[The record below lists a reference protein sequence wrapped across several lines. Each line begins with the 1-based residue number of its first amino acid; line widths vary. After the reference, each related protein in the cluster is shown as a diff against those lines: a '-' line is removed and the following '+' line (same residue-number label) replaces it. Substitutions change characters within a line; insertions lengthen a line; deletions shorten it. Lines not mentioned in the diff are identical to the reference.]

1 MKKPLQ
7 SAGPNDSNALDNM
20 ADTGSFPLGS
30 TDIAIIGMAARF
42 PGAPDVE
49 TFWNN
54 VRDGVESIVPLE
66 DEALRAAGVSEADL
80 NDPDYVKVC
89 PLLSDVDKFDAG
101 FFGFNPREASVMDP
115 AHRVFLE
122 IAWAAFE
129 NAGYTALPEGGKVG
143 VFATA
148 GAPDY
153 YIENVRTHPEI
164 MGSMGDFLVRHT
176 GNDMNFLATRVSYE
190 MDLRG
195 PSMNV
200 QTACSSALVALHM
213 AAQSLR
219 QGECDMALIG
229 GATILFPQ
237 GQGYLYR
244 DGEILSPDGHCR
256 PFDAKSAGTVFG
268 SGAGALIV
276 KRLDDA
282 LDDGDT
288 IHAVVK
294 GSAINNDGAM
304 KVGYLAPGVDGQ
316 ANVINDALKAAN
328 VPGESITYI
337 ETHGTG
343 TLVGDPIEVEAL
355 NEAYGQHTDKTGYC
369 GIGSVKSNI
378 GHLGETAAAASLIK
392 AVMALKHRQLPP
404 SLGFET
410 PNPAMNLEASP
421 FYVNHELKDWT
432 SDGPLRCG
440 VTALG
445 AGGTNCHVILE
456 QAPESL
462 PGEDARNKQ
471 LLVLSAKTAEALNQA
486 SIRLAET
493 LDADPDLDLADAA
506 FTLALGRRPMPHRRI
521 LVAADAKEASAR
533 LRDPGHKMV
542 ASLEAGQDR
551 AKTVFMF
558 PGGGAQY
565 AGMGRDLY
573 DQDEVYRA
581 AIDTCLSIIT
591 PKLGRDLKPL
601 MYPPADQVETAT
613 RTLEQPSLTL
623 PALFTTT
630 YALAELYESWGLRP
644 DAFIGHSMGEYVAAC
659 RAGVFS
665 LEDAITLVMLRGEL
679 FECIDQGGM
688 LSVPMSEGD
697 VRSLAPETLDIA
709 AVNAPDLCVAS
720 GPRDQIDAFQAKL
733 TRKEIESTPIRI
745 DVAAHSRMLDPIL
758 DRFRAACRKIE
769 FKAPVMPFVSN
780 LTGNWISPKEAC
792 DPDYWVNHLRS
803 TVRFADGLQ
812 TLRSLGDPIL
822 VEVGPGRTLSMLAK
836 AQETPFRN
844 AFNTVRHPRET
855 ASDLEFA
862 LASFG
867 KVWAAGGA
875 VDWDE
880 FYSTQLRNRIPLPT
894 YPFAR
899 DSYWVEPRKAATS
912 TATGALVKRPELKDW
927 FAQLSFCEAP
937 LIRTPDADKAR
948 NWVIFGHAGDLLAEV
963 QNALGAD
970 TVQTVLSGRDL
981 HRTSD
986 HAWTMDFANS
996 EQFAQVLEDIE
1007 DAHGAPDHI
1016 IFLTQDPRR
1025 SGRSH
1030 AAKQDRLFLQP
1041 TYLVQAL
1048 AGRSEP
1054 IQLSVLTSGL
1064 TDLCGETC
1072 DPYQALVMG
1081 PVLTAPREL
1090 THIQTRCIDLPRRKR
1105 FKSWTPDL
1113 LDRLQDELRSET
1125 RDSVIAL
1132 RSVGRWVRTISP
1144 SPIESIEDPS
1154 ADWLREHGVYLI
1166 TGGLSGIGMEMAQH
1180 MSGLKPVKLALMAR
1194 RGLPPESE
1202 WDAIV
1207 SSPVDS
1213 QVAQR
1218 IRQVRSL
1225 RDRGAEVLVISG
1237 DVTNAASL
1245 SQAMTRIRAEFGPLN
1260 GVIHAAGSM
1269 DDAPLMVKDPAA
1281 MRRLLAP
1288 KVAGTLHLDQAIT
1301 EDLDLFVL
1309 FSSVAS
1315 FLGLPGQVD
1324 YTAANAFLDAFA
1336 RERNTR
1342 AAGRTTVINWNA
1354 WRDVGMAEAAQ
1365 RDQSGG
1371 ALPYMPSQNPAWD
1384 GYTDVANGRLY
1395 LRDLSQDKDWI
1406 VDEHRVKDGNTLLS
1420 GTTMLELA
1428 RAAFA
1433 DLYPGQQI
1441 KLSNLTFLAPF
1452 VVADGETRRLSLH
1465 ALKAGEGRAEISIRD
1480 GSDLDDQPLVVCD
1493 AAILNASPPPAIDLD
1508 QIGARCS
1515 TETWV
1520 SPDGFLD
1527 QDFMSFGLRWANM
1540 QRVSYGSGEAL
1551 VELKLPNAVEP
1562 DLDAGG
1568 LHPAVLDMAT
1578 GGVQRLIPGVELSRE
1593 FYVPLSYDSVD
1604 IFGDM
1609 PAHVFSHVRCLPG
1622 SGDGLAYFNVTLTDS
1637 SGQVFAEVNRFTMK
1651 RLAPDEAF
1659 AAGSSAP
1666 RASNVAAPNE
1676 ALETLLRQGI
1686 RPLEGVDAFSRIMSQ
1701 TGLVQT
1707 IASSVDPDVWLRQL
1721 NETACSGSDDQ
1732 DSDSNFDRPQLSA
1745 DYVAPETP
1753 VEQDLAVTW
1762 SDLLGVK
1769 KVGTGDDFFDLGGNS
1784 LIGVRL
1790 FASIRKKHGV
1800 SLPLATLF
1808 EAPTIAE
1815 LAALLAARG
1824 VSGACETS
1832 DRSPVDAG
1840 PAQWSP
1846 LVQLTN
1852 GLPGLRGIYAVHG
1865 AQGNVMKFKSLADRL
1880 PQTRPIYGF
1889 QAFGSDGVKAPLES
1903 IPEMA
1908 RRYIDVM
1915 RSVQPQGPYTLAGY
1929 SGGGIVAYEM
1939 AQQLKDIGESV
1950 DLLIMFDTI
1959 HPQADEVPNRI
1970 FDRVKNLPRLHP
1982 SVALETIKTTMR
1994 KVPVVKTLIPKH
2006 QSSLYQEA
2014 ELVAASWRVFDAF
2027 RIAADAYRPQP
2038 YDGQVVIVRA
2048 ARTNLRFLN
2057 LGPSLGWE
2065 KHLSQPFIPMVVDA
2079 NHATI
2084 FDEPAVEDMAEQ
2096 VRRLLADVS
2105 ANAQR

>member
-1 MKKPLQ
+1 
-7 SAGPNDSNALDNM
+7 M
-20 ADTGSFPLGS
+20 ADTGSHPIGS

-49 TFWNN
+49 TFWKN
-54 VRDGVESIVPLE
+54 VRDGVESIVPLD
-66 DEALRAAGVSEADL
+66 DESLRAAGVSEAEI

-89 PLLSDVDKFDAG
+89 PLLSDVDKFDAS

-153 YIENVRTHPEI
+153 YVENVRTHPEI

-237 GQGYLYR
+237 GQGYMYR

-294 GSAINNDGAM
+294 GSAINNDGAL

-316 ANVINDALKAAN
+316 ANVISDALRAAD
-328 VPGESITYI
+328 VPGESISYI

-355 NEAYGQHTDKTGYC
+355 NEAYGQHTDKTGC
-369 GIGSVKSNI
+369 FGIGSVKSNI
-378 GHLGETAAAASLIK
+378 GHLGETAAVASLIK
-392 AVMALKHRQLPP
+392 AIMALKHKQLPP

-410 PNPAMNLEASP
+410 PNPAMNLEDSP
-421 FYVNHELKDWT
+421 FYVNSELKDWT
-432 SDGPLRCG
+432 ADGPRRCG

-456 QAPESL
+456 EAPEAL
-462 PGEDARNKQ
+462 PGEDARDKQ
-471 LLVLSAKTAEALNQA
+471 LLVLSAKTAEALNEA
-486 SIRLAET
+486 SIRLADAF
-493 LDADPDLDLADAA
+493 DADPELDFADAA
-506 FTLALGRRPMPHRRI
+506 YTLALGRRSMSHRRI
-521 LVAADAKEASAR
+521 LVAATADEAAIR

-542 ASLEAGQDR
+542 ATLEAGQDR

-565 AGMGRDLY
+565 AGMGRELY
-573 DQDEVYRA
+573 EQDEVYRGA
-581 AIDTCLSIIT
+581 VDTCLSIVT

-601 MYPPADQVETAT
+601 MYPPADRAEAAT
-613 RTLEQPSLTL
+613 RMLEQPSLTL

-630 YALAELYESWGLRP
+630 YALTELYESWGLQP

-659 RAGVFS
+659 KAGVFS
-665 LEDAITLVMLRGEL
+665 LEEAITLVMLRGEL

-688 LSVPMSEGD
+688 LSVPMSERD
-697 VRSLAPETLDIA
+697 VRALAPETLDIA

-733 TRKEIESTPIRI
+733 IQKEIESTPIRI

-758 DRFRAACRKIE
+758 ERFRTACRRIE
-769 FKAPVMPFVSN
+769 FNAPKMPFVSN
-780 LTGNWISPKEAC
+780 LTGNWITPQEAC

-812 TLRSLGDPIL
+812 TLRSLGDPVL
-822 VEVGPGRTLSMLAK
+822 VEIGPGRTLSMLAK
-836 AQETPFRN
+836 AQETPFQH
-844 AFNTVRHPRET
+844 AFNTVRHPQET

-867 KVWAAGGA
+867 KVWAAGGN

-899 DSYWVEPRKAATS
+899 QSYWVEPRKVAAS
-912 TATGALVKRPELKDW
+912 AASGELIKRSDLKDW
-927 FAQLSFCEAP
+927 FAQLSFREAP
-937 LIRTPDADKAR
+937 LVRSPHAGKAR
-948 NWVIFGHAGDLLAEV
+948 NWVIFGHARGLVAEIK
-963 QNALGAD
+963 NALGDAN
-970 TVQTVLSGRDL
+970 VQTVLSGREL
-981 HRTSD
+981 TRSGD
-986 HAWTMDFANS
+986 HAWTMDFS
-996 EQFAQVLEDIE
+996 DREQFVQVLEEIE
-1007 DAHGAPDHI
+1007 GAHGTADHI
-1016 IFLTQDPRR
+1016 VFLTQDPRR
-1025 SGRSH
+1025 SARSD
-1030 AAKQDRLFLQP
+1030 AAKQERLFMQP
-1041 TYLVQAL
+1041 TFLVQAL

-1064 TDLCGETC
+1064 SGLGGETC
-1072 DPYQALVMG
+1072 DPHQALVMG
-1081 PVLTAPREL
+1081 PVLTTPREL
-1090 THIQTRCIDLPRRKR
+1090 THIHTRCIDLPARSVFKR
-1105 FKSWTPDL
+1105 WTPGV

-1125 RDSVIAL
+1125 DDSIVAL
-1132 RSVGRWVRTISP
+1132 RATGRWVRTLSS
-1144 SPIESIEDPS
+1144 SPIESSENAS
-1154 ADWLREHGVYLI
+1154 SDWLRENGVYLI

-1180 MSGLKPVKLALMAR
+1180 MSRLKPVKLALMAR
-1194 RGLPPESE
+1194 KGLPSESE
-1202 WDAIV
+1202 WDTIV
-1207 SSPVDS
+1207 AASVDS

-1218 IRQVRSL
+1218 IRQIRRL
-1225 RDRGAEVLVISG
+1225 RDSGAEVLVISG
-1237 DVTNAASL
+1237 DVTKAGSL
-1245 SQAMTRIRAEFGPLN
+1245 SSALSQVRAAFGPLN
-1260 GVIHAAGSM
+1260 GVIHAAGTM
-1269 DDAPLMVKDPAA
+1269 DDAPLMVKDAA
-1281 MRRLLAP
+1281 DMRRLLAP
-1288 KVAGTLHLDQAIT
+1288 KVAGTINLDNAIK
-1301 EDLDLFVL
+1301 ENLDIFVL

-1336 RERNTR
+1336 RQR
-1342 AAGRTTVINWNA
+1342 AKRTAGRTAVINWNA
-1354 WRDVGMAEAAQ
+1354 WRDVGMADAAQ
-1365 RDQSGG
+1365 RCQSGG
-1371 ALPYMPSQNPAWD
+1371 ALPYMPSQHPAWD

-1395 LRDLSQDKDWI
+1395 IRDLSEASDWI
-1406 VDEHRVKDGNTLLS
+1406 IREHRVKNGKTLLS

-1433 DLYPGQQI
+1433 DLHPGEQI

-1465 ALKAGEGRAEISIRD
+1465 AVEAGAGRVEICIRD
-1480 GSDLDDQPLVVCD
+1480 GSNLDDPPLVVCD
-1493 AAILNASPPPAIDLD
+1493 AATLNIAPPPRLDLD
-1508 QIGARCS
+1508 QIAARCAAQ
-1515 TETWV
+1515 TWV

-1527 QDFMSFGLRWANM
+1527 QDFMTFGTRWANM
-1540 QRVSYGSGEAL
+1540 QTVRFGDREAL
-1551 VELKLPNAVEP
+1551 TELRLPNEFES
-1562 DLDAGG
+1562 DLATCG
-1568 LHPAVLDMAT
+1568 LHPAILDMAT
-1578 GGVQRLIPGVELSRE
+1578 GGVQRLIPGVDLSRE
-1593 FYVPLSYDSVD
+1593 FYVPLSYDSVQ
-1604 IFGDM
+1604 IYGDM
-1609 PAHVFSHVRCLPG
+1609 PAHVFSHLRCLPG
-1622 SGDGLAYFNVTLTDS
+1622 SGDGLAYFDVTLADA
-1637 SGQVFAEVNRFTMK
+1637 SGEVFAEVSRFTMK
-1651 RLAPDEAF
+1651 RLAAGEDF
-1659 AAGSSAP
+1659 AAGTPTPLS
-1666 RASNVAAPNE
+1666 SNVNAQNE
-1676 ALETLLRQGI
+1676 ALESLLLQGI
-1686 RPLEGVDAFSRIMSQ
+1686 RPNEGVDAFSRIMSQ
-1701 TGLVQT
+1701 SGLVQT
-1707 IASSVDPDVWLRQL
+1707 IASSVDPELWLRQL
-1721 NETACSGSDDQ
+1721 NEAASAGRDSEDDE
-1732 DSDSNFDRPQLSA
+1732 DNFDRPQLTS

-1753 VEQDLAVTW
+1753 LEQDLAATW

-1769 KVGTGDDFFDLGGNS
+1769 KVGIGDDFFDLGGNS

-1790 FASIRKKHGV
+1790 FASIRKKHGI

-1808 EAPTIAE
+1808 ETPTIGA
-1815 LAALLAARG
+1815 LAGLLAARG
-1824 VSGACETS
+1824 IGGATERDDSGVVDETS
-1832 DRSPVDAG
+1832 AH
-1840 PAQWSP
+1840 WSP
-1846 LVQLTN
+1846 LVQLTQ
-1852 GLPGLRGIYAVHG
+1852 GLPGLRGIYAIHG
-1865 AQGNVMKFKSLADRL
+1865 AQGNVMKFKTLADRL
-1880 PQTRPIYGF
+1880 PETRPIYGF
-1889 QAFGSDGVKAPLES
+1889 QAFGSDGAQAPLDS

-1908 RRYIDVM
+1908 RRYIEVM

-1939 AQQLKDIGESV
+1939 AQQLKKIGESV

-1959 HPQADEVPNRI
+1959 HPQADEVPNRMV
-1970 FDRVKNLPRLHP
+1970 DKVRNLPRLHP
-1982 SVALETIKTTMR
+1982 SVAFETIKTTMR
-1994 KVPVVKTLIPKH
+1994 KVPIVNKLVPRHT
-2006 QSSLYQEA
+2006 SSLYEEA
-2014 ELVAASWRVFDAF
+2014 DLVAASWRVYDAF
-2027 RIAADAYRPQP
+2027 RLAAEDYLPQP

-2065 KHLSQPFIPMVVDA
+2065 KHLSLPFIPMVVDA

-2084 FDEPAVEDMAEQ
+2084 FDEPAVDDMSKQ
-2096 VRRLLADVS
+2096 VRTLLANFS
-2105 ANAQR
+2105 SRT

>member
-1 MKKPLQ
+1 
-7 SAGPNDSNALDNM
+7 M
-20 ADTGSFPLGS
+20 ADTGSPPIGS

-42 PGAPDVE
+42 PGAPDVN
-49 TFWNN
+49 TFWTN
-54 VRDGVESIVPLE
+54 VRDGVESIVPL
-66 DEALRAAGVSEADL
+66 DDDALRAAGVSEADL

-153 YIENVRTHPEI
+153 YVENVRTHPEI

-237 GQGYLYR
+237 GQGYMYR

-294 GSAINNDGAM
+294 GSAINNDGAL

-316 ANVINDALKAAN
+316 ANVITDALKAAN

-392 AVMALKHRQLPP
+392 AIMALKHRQMPP

-410 PNPAMNLEASP
+410 PNPAMNLEHSP
-421 FYVNHELKDWT
+421 FYVNNDLKDWT
-432 SDGPLRCG
+432 ADGPLRCG

-456 QAPESL
+456 EAPEAL
-462 PGEDARNKQ
+462 PGEDARDKQ
-471 LLVLSAKTAEALNQA
+471 LLVLSAKSAEALNEA
-486 SIRLAET
+486 SLQLADA
-493 LDADPDLDLADAA
+493 LDADPELDLADAA
-506 FTLALGRRPMPHRRI
+506 FTLALGRRAMAHRRV
-521 LVAADAKEASAR
+521 LVAGDVNEAAAR

-542 ASLEAGQDR
+542 ATLEADQDR

-565 AGMGRDLY
+565 AGMGRELY
-573 DQDEVYRA
+573 EQDEVYREA
-581 AIDTCLSIIT
+581 VNTCLSIIT

-601 MYPPADQVETAT
+601 MYPLADQVEVAT

-630 YALAELYESWGLRP
+630 YALAELYESWGLQP

-659 RAGVFS
+659 KAGVFS

-697 VRSLAPETLDIA
+697 VRAMAPESLDIA

-720 GPRDQIDAFQAKL
+720 GPRDMIDAFQAKL
-733 TRKEIESTPIRI
+733 TQKEIESTPIRI

-769 FKAPVMPFVSN
+769 FKAPAMPFVSN
-780 LTGNWISPKEAC
+780 LTGNWISPQEAC
-792 DPDYWVNHLRS
+792 DPEYWVNHLRS

-836 AQETPFRN
+836 AQETPFRH
-844 AFNTVRHPRET
+844 AFNTVRHPQET

-862 LASFG
+862 LSSFG
-867 KVWAAGGA
+867 KVWASGA
-875 VDWDE
+875 DVDWDE

-899 DSYWVEPRKAATS
+899 ESYWVEPRKVTASAA
-912 TATGALVKRPELKDW
+912 AGELVKLPDLKNW
-927 FAQLSFCEAP
+927 FAQLSFREAP
-937 LIRTPDADKAR
+937 LVQTPHAGDAR
-948 NWVIFGHAGDLLAEV
+948 NWVIFTHRRELAT
-963 QNALGAD
+963 QLQAALASD
-970 TVQTVLSGRDL
+970 AVQTVLPGRGLQHTDEN
-981 HRTSD
+981 
-986 HAWTMDFANS
+986 AWTIDFDDA
-996 EQFAQVLEDIE
+996 EQFAQVLEEIE
-1007 DAHGAPDHI
+1007 EAHGAPDHI
-1016 IFLTQDPRR
+1016 IFLTQDSRR
-1025 SGRSH
+1025 SAQSYK
-1030 AAKQDRLFLQP
+1030 AKQDRLFLQP

-1048 AGRSEP
+1048 AGRTEP
-1054 IQLSVLTSGL
+1054 VQLSVLTSGL
-1064 TDLCGETC
+1064 SELGGDTC

-1090 THIQTRCIDLPRRKR
+1090 THIQTRCIDLPRRSL
-1105 FKSWTPDL
+1105 FKPWTSDL
-1113 LDRLQDELRSET
+1113 LGRLQDELCSET
-1125 RDSVIAL
+1125 RNSVVAL
-1132 RSVGRWVRTISP
+1132 RPSGRWVRSLSP
-1144 SPIESIEDPS
+1144 SPIEPREDSS

-1180 MSGLKPVKLALMAR
+1180 MSALKPVKLALMAR
-1194 RGLPPESE
+1194 KGLPPESE

-1207 SSPVDS
+1207 SNPVDS

-1218 IRQVRSL
+1218 IRHVRAL
-1225 RDRGAEVLVISG
+1225 RDRGADVLIVAG
-1237 DVTNAASL
+1237 DVTNADKL
-1245 SQAMTRIRAEFGPLN
+1245 SEAITRIRTEMGALN

-1269 DDAPLMVKDPAA
+1269 DDAPLMVKDAA
-1281 MRRLLAP
+1281 SMRRLLAP
-1288 KVAGTLHLDQAIT
+1288 KVAGTINLDKTIT

-1336 RERNTR
+1336 RHRSQR
-1342 AAGRTTVINWNA
+1342 KPGRTAVINWNA

-1371 ALPYMPSQNPAWD
+1371 ALPYMPSQSPSWD
-1384 GYTDVANGRLY
+1384 GYTDTANGRLY
-1395 LRDLSQDKDWI
+1395 IRDLSEAGDWI
-1406 VDEHRVKDGNTLLS
+1406 IRDHRVKGGNTLLS

-1428 RAAFA
+1428 RAAVA
-1433 DLYPGQQI
+1433 DLYPDQRI

-1452 VVADGETRRLSLH
+1452 VVPDGETKRLSLH
-1465 ALKAGEGRAEISIRD
+1465 AVDNGNGHVEIAIRD
-1480 GSDLDDQPLVVCD
+1480 GSNLDDMPLVVCD
-1493 AAILNASPPPAIDLD
+1493 AAILKCPRPEDLD
-1508 QIGARCS
+1508 LDAIATRCTAR
-1515 TETWV
+1515 TWV

-1527 QDFMSFGLRWANM
+1527 QDFMDFGLRWANM
-1540 QRVSYGSGEAL
+1540 EQVSYGELEAL
-1551 VELKLPNAVEP
+1551 VQLQLLKELES
-1562 DLDAGG
+1562 DLDTCG

-1578 GGVQRLIPGVELSRE
+1578 GGVQQLIPGVDLSRE
-1593 FYVPLSYDSVD
+1593 FYVPLSYDSVRIYD
-1604 IFGDM
+1604 DM
-1609 PAHVFSHVRCLPG
+1609 PARVYSHVRCLPS
-1622 SGDGLAYFNVTLTDS
+1622 SGDGLAYFNVTLTDEN
-1637 SGQVFAEVNRFTMK
+1637 GRVFAEILRFTMK
-1651 RLAPDEAF
+1651 RLAADEAF
-1659 AAGSSAP
+1659 AAGSSKPIAGNMT
-1666 RASNVAAPNE
+1666 AQNDALAA
-1676 ALETLLRQGI
+1676 LLRQGI
-1686 RPLEGVDAFSRIMSQ
+1686 RPSEGVEAFSRIMSQ
-1701 TGLVQT
+1701 SGLVQT
-1707 IASSVDPDVWLRQL
+1707 IASSVDPEIWLQQL
-1721 NETACSGSDDQ
+1721 EE
-1732 DSDSNFDRPQLSA
+1732 DSSPEAVEEDGDSNFDRPQLSS

-1753 VEQDLAVTW
+1753 VELDLAAIW

-1815 LAALLAARG
+1815 LSGLLAAHG
-1824 VSGACETS
+1824 VSGAVQAES
-1832 DRSPVDAG
+1832 GNEGVEASIAE
-1840 PAQWSP
+1840 WSP

-1880 PQTRPIYGF
+1880 PETRPIYGF
-1889 QAFGSDGVKAPLES
+1889 QAFGSDGVQSPLDS
-1903 IPEMA
+1903 VYEMA
-1908 RRYIDVM
+1908 RRYVAVM

-1929 SGGGIVAYEM
+1929 SGGGIIAYEM
-1939 AQQLKDIGESV
+1939 AQQLKEIGETV
-1950 DLLIMFDTI
+1950 DLLIMFDTV
-1959 HPQADEVPNRI
+1959 HPHADEVQNRMI
-1970 FDRVKNLPRLHP
+1970 DRVRNLPRLHP
-1982 SVALETIKTTMR
+1982 DIALNTVRTTMR
-1994 KVPVVKTLIPKH
+1994 KVPVVKDLLPKH
-2006 QSSLYQEA
+2006 KSGLYQDA
-2014 ELVAASWRVFDAF
+2014 DLVAASWRVYDAF
-2027 RIAADAYRPQP
+2027 YVAANAYRPQP

-2048 ARTNLRFLN
+2048 ARTNLRYLN

-2065 KHLSQPFIPMVVDA
+2065 KHLMTPFTSVTVDA
-2079 NHATI
+2079 THATI
-2084 FDEPAVEDMAEQ
+2084 FDEPAIDDMAAQ
-2096 VRRLLADVS
+2096 VRNLLAES
-2105 ANAQR
+2105 SGRA

>member
-1 MKKPLQ
+1 
-7 SAGPNDSNALDNM
+7 M
-20 ADTGSFPLGS
+20 ADTGDHPVQS

-42 PGAPDVE
+42 PGAPNVD

-54 VRDGVESIVPLE
+54 VRDGVESIVPL
-66 DEALRAAGVSEADL
+66 DDDALRAAGVSEADL

-89 PLLSDVDKFDAG
+89 PLLSDVDKFDAS

-129 NAGYTALPEGGKVG
+129 NAGYKALPEDGKVG

-153 YIENVRTHPEI
+153 YVENVRTHPEI
-164 MGSMGDFLVRHT
+164 MRSMGDFLVRHT

-237 GQGYLYR
+237 GQGYMYR

-294 GSAINNDGAM
+294 GSAINNDGAL

-316 ANVINDALKAAN
+316 ANVIADALKAAD

-355 NEAYGQHTDKTGYC
+355 NEAYGQHTEKTGYC

-392 AVMALKHRQLPP
+392 AVMALKHRQMPP

-410 PNPAMNLEASP
+410 PNPAMNLEDSP
-421 FYVNHELKDWT
+421 FYVNDRLKDWT
-432 SDGPLRCG
+432 AEGPLRCG

-456 QAPESL
+456 EAPEAL
-462 PGEDARNKQ
+462 PGEDARDKQ
-471 LLVLSAKTAEALNQA
+471 LLVLSAKTAEALNDA
-486 SIRLAET
+486 SLQLADF
-493 LDADPDLDLADAA
+493 LDADADTDLADTAY
-506 FTLALGRRPMPHRRI
+506 TLALGRRPMPHRRVV
-521 LVAADAKEASAR
+521 VAANAKEASAR
-533 LRDPGHKMV
+533 LRDPSDKM
-542 ASLEAGQDR
+542 AATLEAGKDR

-565 AGMGRDLY
+565 ADMGRELY
-573 DQDEVYRA
+573 EQDEVYREA
-581 AIDTCLSIIT
+581 VDECLAIIT

-601 MYPPADQVETAT
+601 MYPPADQVEAAT

-630 YALAELYESWGLRP
+630 YALAELYESWGLQP

-659 RAGVFS
+659 KAGVFS
-665 LEDAITLVMLRGEL
+665 LEDALTLVMLRGEL

-697 VRSLAPETLDIA
+697 VRALAPESLDIA

-733 TRKEIESTPIRI
+733 TQQDIDSTPIRI

-758 DRFRAACRKIE
+758 ERFRTACRKIA
-769 FKAPVMPFVSN
+769 FKAPAMPFVSN
-780 LTGNWISPKEAC
+780 LTGKWISPDEAC
-792 DPDYWVNHLRS
+792 DPEYWVNHLRS

-812 TLRSLGDPIL
+812 TLRSLGEPVL
-822 VEVGPGRTLSMLAK
+822 VEIGPGRTLSMLAK
-836 AQETPFRN
+836 AQETPFRY
-844 AFNTVRHPRET
+844 AFNTVRHPQES
-855 ASDLEFA
+855 ASDLDFA
-862 LASFG
+862 LLSFG
-867 KVWAAGGA
+867 KIWAAGA
-875 VDWDE
+875 DVDWDE

-899 DSYWVEPRKAATS
+899 DSYWVEPRKTAATTS
-912 TATGALVKRPELKDW
+912 DALVKRPEIKDW
-927 FAQLSFCEAP
+927 FAQLSFREAP
-937 LIRTPDADKAR
+937 LVRTPRADLAR
-948 NWVIFGHAGDLLAEV
+948 NWVIFGHAPKLVAELQNQLGDE
-963 QNALGAD
+963 
-970 TVQTVLSGRDL
+970 TVHTVLPGDAL
-981 HRTSD
+981 HQTSD
-986 HAWTMDFANS
+986 QAWTINFSDS
-996 EQFAQVLEDIE
+996 EQFAQVLEEIE
-1007 DAHGAPDHI
+1007 EASGAPDHI
-1016 IFLTQDPRR
+1016 IFATQDARR
-1025 SGRSH
+1025 SSRTH
-1030 AAKQDRLFLQP
+1030 EKKQDRLFLQP

-1048 AGRSEP
+1048 ASRSEP
-1054 IQLSVLTSGL
+1054 VQLSVLTSRL
-1064 TDLCGETC
+1064 AQLDNEVC
-1072 DPYQALVMG
+1072 DPYQSLALG
-1081 PVLTAPREL
+1081 PVLTTPREL
-1090 THIQTRCIDLPRRKR
+1090 THIKTRCIDLPRQTLLKR
-1105 FKSWTPDL
+1105 WTPEL
-1113 LDRLQDELRSET
+1113 LGRLRDELRSEP
-1125 RDSVIAL
+1125 RESVVAL
-1132 RSVGRWVRTISP
+1132 RTTGRWVRTLSP
-1144 SPIESIEDPS
+1144 SPIEAADVPS
-1154 ADWLREHGVYLI
+1154 TDWLRENGVYLI
-1166 TGGLSGIGMEMAQH
+1166 TGGLSGIGMEVAQH
-1180 MSGLKPVKLALMAR
+1180 MSALKPVKLALMAR
-1194 RGLPPESE
+1194 KGLPPESE
-1202 WDAIV
+1202 WESILSDPI
-1207 SSPVDS
+1207 DS

-1218 IRQVRSL
+1218 IRHVRKL
-1225 RDRGAEVLVISG
+1225 RERGADVMVVAG
-1237 DVTNAASL
+1237 DVTKADGL
-1245 SQAMTRIRAEFGPLN
+1245 SDAIDSIRTELGALN

-1269 DDAPLMVKDPAA
+1269 DDAPLMVKDAVS

-1288 KVAGTLHLDQAIT
+1288 KVAGSINLDKAIT
-1301 EDLDLFVL
+1301 EDLDLFVM

-1336 RERNTR
+1336 RQRTKR
-1342 AAGRTTVINWNA
+1342 AAGRTAVINWNA

-1365 RDQSGG
+1365 QVQSGG
-1371 ALPYMPSQNPAWD
+1371 TLPYLPSRSPAWD
-1384 GYTDVANGRLY
+1384 GYTDVANGRLFI
-1395 LRDLSQDKDWI
+1395 RDLSEASDWI
-1406 VDEHRVKDGNTLLS
+1406 LSEHRVKDGNTLLS

-1428 RAAFA
+1428 RAAAA
-1433 DLYPGQQI
+1433 DLYPGEKI

-1452 VVADGETRRLSLH
+1452 VVPDGETRRLSLH
-1465 ALKAGEGRAEISIRD
+1465 AVRDGNGHAELSIRD
-1480 GSDLDDQPLVVCD
+1480 GSNLDDMPLVVCD
-1493 AAILNASPPPAIDLD
+1493 AAKLKTAQPDAIDLHKL
-1508 QIGARCS
+1508 AERCKVR
-1515 TETWV
+1515 TWV
-1520 SPDGFLD
+1520 SQDGFLD
-1527 QDFMSFGLRWANM
+1527 QDFMSFGQRWANM
-1540 QRVSYGSGEAL
+1540 KQVAYGEREAL
-1551 VELKLPNAVEP
+1551 VELQLADEFQA
-1562 DLDAGG
+1562 DLESGG
-1568 LHPAVLDMAT
+1568 LHPAILDMAT
-1578 GGVQRLIPGVELSRE
+1578 GGVQQLIPGVDLSRE
-1593 FYVPLSYDSVD
+1593 FYVPLSYDRVHVYD
-1604 IFGDM
+1604 DM

-1622 SGDGLAYFNVTLTDS
+1622 SGDGLAYFDVTLADA
-1637 SGQVFAEVNRFTMK
+1637 SGNVFAEIFRFTMK
-1651 RLAPDEAF
+1651 RLAADEAF
-1659 AAGSSAP
+1659 ASGGAKITAGTNTAQ
-1666 RASNVAAPNE
+1666 NE
-1676 ALETLLRQGI
+1676 ALEALLLQGI
-1686 RPLEGVDAFSRIMSQ
+1686 RPNEGVEAFGRVMSQ
-1701 TGLVQT
+1701 SGLVQT
-1707 IASSVDPDVWLRQL
+1707 IVSSVDPDVWLSQL
-1721 NETACSGSDDQ
+1721 DQ
-1732 DSDSNFDRPQLSA
+1732 DSSAESDDENDDSNFERPQLAS
-1745 DYVAPETP
+1745 DYLQPETP
-1753 VEQDLAVTW
+1753 VELDLAATW

-1815 LAALLAARG
+1815 LAAVLAKHG
-1824 VSGACETS
+1824 VSGAVQAEKGATVETEI
-1832 DRSPVDAG
+1832 AE
-1840 PAQWSP
+1840 WSP

-1852 GLPGLRGIYAVHG
+1852 GLPGLRGIYAIHG

-1880 PQTRPIYGF
+1880 PDTRPIYGF
-1889 QAFGSDGVKAPLES
+1889 QAYGSDAKLTPLES

-1908 RRYIDVM
+1908 RRYIEVM
-1915 RSVQPQGPYTLAGY
+1915 RSVQPRGPYTLAGY

-1939 AQQLKDIGESV
+1939 AQQLKEIGETV

-1959 HPQADEVPNRI
+1959 HPHAGEVENRMI
-1970 FDRVKNLPRLHP
+1970 DRVRNLPRLHP
-1982 SVALETIKTTMR
+1982 SVAAETIGTAIR
-1994 KVPVVKTLIPKH
+1994 KVPVVGKLMPNFKGD
-2006 QSSLYQEA
+2006 LYQDA

-2027 RIAADAYRPQP
+2027 HVAANAYRPQP
-2038 YDGQVVIVRA
+2038 YEGQVVIVRA
-2048 ARTNLRFLN
+2048 ARTNLRYLN
-2057 LGPSLGWE
+2057 LGPSLGWDQ
-2065 KHLSQPFIPMVVDA
+2065 HLTRSFIPMTVDA

-2084 FDEPAVEDMAEQ
+2084 FDEPAIDDMAEQ
-2096 VRRLLADVS
+2096 VRRLLMDFS
-2105 ANAQR
+2105 AETEN